1 MSPGV
6 DDIDSSRGSE
16 EADNDTTEAQSI
28 LSLADDIM
36 SLDDTGPVDWDV
48 IMSAVS
54 FVADILTSD
63 PELMALYEYA
73 INHLDEDR
81 FMSNHRRLLKDY
93 YIMLNSQAHTMDQTS
108 SIGFLRSRKHRNMI
122 SSKILKSL
130 SPQKATKIEDLTA
143 EMQNHESRDLT
154 LERYLTG
161 PEEVYTCACGDNM
174 LLDVK
179 ELSLGGVHH
188 AWVGFI
194 LQPLKS
200 LSKIRFYKMS
210 TGDFVK
216 FHLVPVRE
224 EIVPRGFKR
233 TEFPPC
239 AEVKSGNYLYRPVP
253 MGDVELDFIPLS
265 HLTLPGKH
273 SDDGWLTMFPKKL
286 QTPLSRLPGAANP
299 SVVGCGIIVNEVFNW
314 THFVL
319 LALIAVVLIG
329 IVVAVYWG
337 ISSDASSAFG
347 LGAFLVAVCTL
358 SISLNYSYWQDSLQ

>member
-48 IMSAVS
+48 I
-54 FVADILTSD
+54 ID

-161 PEEVYTCACGDNM
+161 PEEVYESGSEAKSSCFRENGVDN
-174 LLDVK
+174 DVSDND
-179 ELSLGGVHH
+179 ERSDG
-188 AWVGFI
+188 ATEYDDRRI
-194 LQPLKS
+194 PRPLCY
-200 LSKIRFYKMS
+200 SKI
-210 TGDFVK
+210 
-216 FHLVPVRE
+216 
-224 EIVPRGFKR
+224 
-233 TEFPPC
+233 
-239 AEVKSGNYLYRPVP
+239 
-253 MGDVELDFIPLS
+253 
-265 HLTLPGKH
+265 
-273 SDDGWLTMFPKKL
+273 
-286 QTPLSRLPGAANP
+286 
-299 SVVGCGIIVNEVFNW
+299 
-314 THFVL
+314 
-319 LALIAVVLIG
+319 
-329 IVVAVYWG
+329 
-337 ISSDASSAFG
+337 
-347 LGAFLVAVCTL
+347 
-358 SISLNYSYWQDSLQ
+358 